1 MHALAQFS
9 VSQFNSGLIYACP
22 EIFLGLAACALLMLD
37 LLLNDAQ
44 RRWTGVLAV
53 IGLLITAGLVCIEPA
68 SVKIVA
74 LGGLFELDRMAQVL
88 KIVTLLTVA
97 VVFVYSTDYLQ
108 WRAILKGEY
117 YVLGLFAV
125 LGAMVLISAGS
136 LISLYLG
143 LELMSLSLYAM
154 VAFDRE
160 SGIAAESA
168 IKYFVLGSMASGTLL
183 YGMSIIYGV
192 TGSLDI
198 PVIAEAVRNGL
209 GDNIGLVFGI
219 AFLIVGIGFKLGAV
233 PFHMW
238 IPDVYEGSPTC
249 VTVFIGTASKLAAF
263 ALAMRLLPE
272 ALAGAHADWSQMLVV
287 LAVLSMAIGNIV
299 AIAQSNLKRMLAY
312 STISHVGYILL
323 GILSGTA
330 QGYQAAMFY
339 MISYVIVAAGAFGMI
354 LLLARQGFEADRIV
368 DFRGLNARS
377 PWFAGMMAI
386 LMFSLAGV
394 PPFIGFWAKLG
405 VIQAVLGVDYT
416 WLAVVAVLFSV
427 VGQPFSQA
435 EATLSGLKFKVVRV
449 DDDGSDQA
457 PDQVLAQT
465 PESGSRVGKGSTV
478 TLTVSS
484 NTITVPD
491 LIGKTAQEAAQLM
504 QLKHLTPDIQERPT
518 PDKTPASTPT
528 R

>member
-1 MHALAQFS
+1 MNSLAIFNI
-9 VSQFNSGLIYACP
+9 SQFNAGLSYATP
-22 EIFLGLAACALLMLD
+22 EIFLALAACAILMLD

-53 IGLLITAGLVCIEPA
+53 ISLIVTALL
-68 SVKIVA
+68 VA
-74 LGGLFELDRMAQVL
+74 VQPVTGKFVGLGGLFELDRMAQVL
-88 KIVTLLTVA
+88 KVVTLLAVA

-108 WRAILKGEY
+108 RRAILKGEY
-117 YVLGLFAV
+117 YVLGLFAT
-125 LGAMVLISAGS
+125 LGAMVLISAAS
-136 LISLYLG
+136 LITLYLG
-143 LELMSLSLYAM
+143 LELMSLCLYAM

-192 TGSLDI
+192 TGNLELAA
-198 PVIAEAVRNGL
+198 IAGAVSNGL

-219 AFLIVGIGFKLGAV
+219 AFLIVGVGFKFGAV

-238 IPDVYEGSPTC
+238 IPDVYDGSPTC

-272 ALAGAHADWSQMLVV
+272 ALAGAQPDWSQMLVV

-312 STISHVGYILL
+312 STISHVGFVLL

-330 QGYQAAMFY
+330 QGYQASMFY
-339 MISYVIVAAGAFGMI
+339 MISYVIVAAGSFGMI

-386 LMFSLAGV
+386 LMFSLAGL

-405 VIQAVLGVDYT
+405 VVQAVLGVNYT

-427 VGQPFSQA
+427 VGAFFYLRIVKLMYFDEPTETTTIGGSMLMRTVLSANALLVFGLGVIPG
-435 EATLSGLKFKVVRV
+435 TLL
-449 DDDGSDQA
+449 
-457 PDQVLAQT
+457 
-465 PESGSRVGKGSTV
+465 
-478 TLTVSS
+478 
-484 NTITVPD
+484 
-491 LIGKTAQEAAQLM
+491 QLC
-504 QLKHLTPDIQERPT
+504 QRALQ
-518 PDKTPASTPT
+518 
-528 R
+528 

>member
-9 VSQFNSGLIYACP
+9 ASQFNPGLIYAGP
-22 EIFLGLAACALLMLD
+22 EIFLALAACAILMLD
-37 LLLNDAQ
+37 LLLNDSQ
-44 RRWTGVLAV
+44 RRWTGVWA
-53 IGLLITAGLVCIEPA
+53 IAALLITAGLVVQQPVSER
-68 SVKIVA
+68 IVA

-88 KIVTLLTVA
+88 KVVTLVTVA

-108 WRAILKGEY
+108 RRAILKGEY
-117 YVLGLFAV
+117 YVLGLFAT

-136 LISLYLG
+136 LITLYLG
-143 LELMSLSLYAM
+143 LELMSLCLYAM

-168 IKYFVLGSMASGTLL
+168 IKYFVLGSIASGTLL
-183 YGMSIIYGV
+183 YGMSIVYGV
-192 TGSLDI
+192 TGSLEI
-198 PVIAEAVRNGL
+198 AAIAEAAHNGL

-219 AFLIVGIGFKLGAV
+219 AFLIVGVGFKFGAV

-272 ALAGAHADWSQMLVV
+272 ALADSQPDWSQMLVV

-312 STISHVGYILL
+312 STISHVGYVLL

-339 MISYVIVAAGAFGMI
+339 MITYIIVAAGAFGMI
-354 LLLARQGFEADRIV
+354 LLLAKQGFEADKIT
-368 DFRGLNARS
+368 DFKGLVVRS
-377 PWFAGMMAI
+377 PWFALMMAF

-405 VIQAVLGVDYT
+405 VIQAVLGVNMV

-427 VGQPFSQA
+427 VGAYYYLRIVKIMLFDEPTDTSSIGGSLLMRTVLSVNALLVFALGIIPGTLLQICRQA
-435 EATLSGLKFKVVRV
+435 L
-449 DDDGSDQA
+449 Q
-457 PDQVLAQT
+457 
-465 PESGSRVGKGSTV
+465 
-478 TLTVSS
+478 
-484 NTITVPD
+484 
-491 LIGKTAQEAAQLM
+491 
-504 QLKHLTPDIQERPT
+504 
-518 PDKTPASTPT
+518 
-528 R
+528 

>member
-1 MHALAQFS
+1 MNSFAQFS
-9 VSQFNSGLIYACP
+9 VSQFNAGLIYACP
-22 EIFLGLAACALLMLD
+22 EIFLGLAACAILMLD

-53 IGLLITAGLVCIEPA
+53 ISLVLTAVLVTIQPIPL
-68 SVKIVA
+68 KIVA
-74 LGGLFELDRMAQVL
+74 LGGLFELDHMAQLL
-88 KIVTLLTVA
+88 KVVTLLVVA
-97 VVFVYSTDYLQ
+97 AVFVYSTDYLQ
-108 WRAILKGEY
+108 RRAILKGEY
-117 YVLGLFAV
+117 YVLGLFAT

-136 LISLYLG
+136 LITLYLG
-143 LELMSLSLYAM
+143 LELMSLCLYAM

-168 IKYFVLGSMASGTLL
+168 IKYFVLGSLASGTLL
-183 YGMSIIYGV
+183 YGMSIVYGV
-192 TGSLDI
+192 TGNLELAA
-198 PVIAEAVRNGL
+198 IADAVHNGL

-219 AFLIVGIGFKLGAV
+219 AFLIVGVGSKFGAV

-238 IPDVYEGSPTC
+238 IPDVYDGSPTC

-272 ALAGAHADWSQMLVV
+272 ALAGAQADWNQMLVV
-287 LAVLSMAIGNIV
+287 LSVLSMALGNIV

-339 MISYVIVAAGAFGMI
+339 MISYVLVAAGAFGMI
-354 LLLARQGFEADRIV
+354 LLLARQGFEADKLE
-368 DFRGLNARS
+368 DFKGLNARS

-405 VIQAVLGVDYT
+405 VIQAVLGVQLT

-427 VGQPFSQA
+427 VGAYYYLRVVKLMYFDEPGDAAAIGGSMLMR
-435 EATLSGLKFKVVRV
+435 TVLSANALLVLGLGIIP
-449 DDDGSDQA
+449 GS
-457 PDQVLAQT
+457 L
-465 PESGSRVGKGSTV
+465 
-478 TLTVSS
+478 L
-484 NTITVPD
+484 
-491 LIGKTAQEAAQLM
+491 QLC
-504 QLKHLTPDIQERPT
+504 QRALQ
-518 PDKTPASTPT
+518 
-528 R
+528 

>member
-1 MHALAQFS
+1 MNSFAPFN
-9 VSQFNSGLIYACP
+9 VSQFNAGLVYACP
-22 EIFLGLAACALLMLD
+22 EIFLGLAACAILMLD

-53 IGLLITAGLVCIEPA
+53 ISLVLTAVLVGVQPIPL
-68 SVKIVA
+68 KIVA
-74 LGGLFELDRMAQVL
+74 LGGLFELDHMAQLL
-88 KIVTLLTVA
+88 KIVTLLIVA
-97 VVFVYSTDYLQ
+97 AVFVYSTDYLQ
-108 WRAILKGEY
+108 RRAILKGEY
-117 YVLGLFAV
+117 YVLGLFST

-136 LISLYLG
+136 LITLYLG
-143 LELMSLSLYAM
+143 LELMSLCLYAM

-183 YGMSIIYGV
+183 YGMSIVYGV
-192 TGSLDI
+192 TGSLELGA
-198 PVIAEAVRNGL
+198 IAGAAHHGL
-209 GDNIGLVFGI
+209 GGNIGLIFGI
-219 AFLIVGIGFKLGAV
+219 AFLIVGVGFKFGAV

-272 ALAGAHADWSQMLVV
+272 ALAGSQADWSQMLVV

-299 AIAQSNLKRMLAY
+299 AIAQTNIKRMLAY
-312 STISHVGYILL
+312 STISHVGYVLL

-330 QGYQAAMFY
+330 QGYQASMFY
-339 MISYVIVAAGAFGMI
+339 MISYVLVAAGAFGMI
-354 LLLARQGFEADRIV
+354 LLLARQGFESDKID

-386 LMFSLAGV
+386 LMFSLAGL

-427 VGQPFSQA
+427 VGAFFYLRIVKLMYFDEPTESTSIGGSVLMRA
-435 EATLSGLKFKVVRV
+435 ILSVNALLAFGLGVIP
-449 DDDGSDQA
+449 G
-457 PDQVLAQT
+457 
-465 PESGSRVGKGSTV
+465 
-478 TLTVSS
+478 
-484 NTITVPD
+484 
-491 LIGKTAQEAAQLM
+491 QLL
-504 QLKHLTPDIQERPT
+504 QLCQRALQ
-518 PDKTPASTPT
+518 
-528 R
+528 

>member
-1 MHALAQFS
+1 MNALAQFS
-9 VSQFNSGLIYACP
+9 VSQFNAGLIYACP
-22 EIFLGLAACALLMLD
+22 EIFLGLAACAILMLD

-44 RRWTGVLAV
+44 RRWTGGLAV
-53 IGLLITAGLVCIEPA
+53 ISLGITAVLVCVQPLPA
-68 SVKIVA
+68 KIVA

-88 KIVTLLTVA
+88 KVVTLLTVA

-108 WRAILKGEY
+108 RRAILKGEY
-117 YVLGLFAV
+117 FVLGLFAT

-136 LISLYLG
+136 LITLYLG
-143 LELMSLSLYAM
+143 LELMSLCLYAM
-154 VAFDRE
+154 VAFDRD

-183 YGMSIIYGV
+183 YGMSIVYGV
-192 TGSLDI
+192 TGNLELAS
-198 PVIAEAVRNGL
+198 IAGAVHDNGL
-209 GDNIGLVFGI
+209 SGNIGLVFGI
-219 AFLIVGIGFKLGAV
+219 AFLIVGVGFKFGAV

-238 IPDVYEGSPTC
+238 IPDVYDGSPTS

-272 ALAGAHADWSQMLVV
+272 ALAGSQGDWSQMLVV

-312 STISHVGYILL
+312 STISHVGYVLL

-354 LLLARQGFEADRIV
+354 LLLARQGFEADKIT

-386 LMFSLAGV
+386 LMFSLAGL
-394 PPFIGFWAKLG
+394 PPF
-405 VIQAVLGVDYT
+405 
-416 WLAVVAVLFSV
+416 
-427 VGQPFSQA
+427 
-435 EATLSGLKFKVVRV
+435 
-449 DDDGSDQA
+449 
-457 PDQVLAQT
+457 
-465 PESGSRVGKGSTV
+465 
-478 TLTVSS
+478 
-484 NTITVPD
+484 N
-491 LIGKTAQEAAQLM
+491 
-504 QLKHLTPDIQERPT
+504 
-518 PDKTPASTPT
+518 
-528 R
+528 

>member
-9 VSQFNSGLIYACP
+9 ASQFNPGLIYAGP
-22 EIFLGLAACALLMLD
+22 EIFLALAACAILMLD
-37 LLLNDAQ
+37 LLLNDSQ
-44 RRWTGVLAV
+44 RRWTGVWAV
-53 IGLLITAGLVCIEPA
+53 AALLITAGLVAQQPVSER
-68 SVKIVA
+68 IVA

-88 KIVTLLTVA
+88 KVVTLLVVA

-108 WRAILKGEY
+108 RRAILKGEY
-117 YVLGLFAV
+117 YVLGLFAA
-125 LGAMVLISAGS
+125 LGAMVLTSAAS
-136 LISLYLG
+136 LITLYLG
-143 LELMSLSLYAM
+143 LELMSLCLYAM

-183 YGMSIIYGV
+183 YGMSIVYGV
-192 TGSLDI
+192 TGSLEI
-198 PVIAEAVRNGL
+198 AAIAEAAHNGL

-219 AFLIVGIGFKLGAV
+219 AFLIVGVGFKFGAV

-272 ALAGAHADWSQMLVV
+272 ALGGAHGDWSQMLVV

-312 STISHVGYILL
+312 STISHVGFVLL

-354 LLLARQGFEADRIV
+354 LLLARQGFEADKLV

-405 VIQAVLGVDYT
+405 VIQAVLGVNYT

-427 VGQPFSQA
+427 VGAFYYLRMVKLMYFDEPTDTAAIGGSLAMRALLSANALLVFALGVIPGSLLQICQQA
-435 EATLSGLKFKVVRV
+435 L
-449 DDDGSDQA
+449 Q
-457 PDQVLAQT
+457 
-465 PESGSRVGKGSTV
+465 
-478 TLTVSS
+478 
-484 NTITVPD
+484 
-491 LIGKTAQEAAQLM
+491 
-504 QLKHLTPDIQERPT
+504 
-518 PDKTPASTPT
+518 
-528 R
+528 

>member
-1 MHALAQFS
+1 MHVLAQFS
-9 VSQFNSGLIYACP
+9 ASQFNPGLIYAGP
-22 EIFLGLAACALLMLD
+22 EIFLALAACAILMLD
-37 LLLNDAQ
+37 LLLNESQ
-44 RRWTGVLAV
+44 RRWTGVWAV
-53 IGLLITAGLVCIEPA
+53 AALLITAGLVAQQPV
-68 SVKIVA
+68 SGRIVA

-88 KIVTLLTVA
+88 KVVTLLTVA

-108 WRAILKGEY
+108 RRAILKGEY
-117 YVLGLFAV
+117 YVLGLFAA
-125 LGAMVLISAGS
+125 LGAMVLTSAAN

-143 LELMSLSLYAM
+143 LELMSLCLYAM

-183 YGMSIIYGV
+183 YGMSIVYGV
-192 TGSLDI
+192 TGSLEI
-198 PVIAEAVRNGL
+198 AAIAEAAHNGL

-219 AFLIVGIGFKLGAV
+219 AFLIVGVGFKFGAV

-272 ALAGAHADWSQMLVV
+272 ALGGAHGDWSQMLVV

-312 STISHVGYILL
+312 STISHVGFVLL

-354 LLLARQGFEADRIV
+354 LLLARQGFEADKLV

-405 VIQAVLGVDYT
+405 VIQAVLGVNYT

-427 VGQPFSQA
+427 VGAFYYLRMVKLMYFDEPTDTAAIGGSLAMRALLSANALLVFALGVIPGSLLQICQQA
-435 EATLSGLKFKVVRV
+435 L
-449 DDDGSDQA
+449 Q
-457 PDQVLAQT
+457 
-465 PESGSRVGKGSTV
+465 
-478 TLTVSS
+478 
-484 NTITVPD
+484 
-491 LIGKTAQEAAQLM
+491 
-504 QLKHLTPDIQERPT
+504 
-518 PDKTPASTPT
+518 
-528 R
+528 